1 MGPPNLFSSSL
12 VPVSPPTP
20 PPSRS
25 PLYPPLPSLTSF
37 GAAYVKLC
45 GLSPPSLDRTTVAAV
60 SSSLHRRKYKVRFDV
75 SMSIKQ
81 SIIFSDTAGA
91 FRAKVAV

>member
-20 PPSRS
+20 PPSQS

-60 SSSLHRRKYKVRFDV
+60 SSSLQHRNYKARFELNGN
-75 SMSIKQ
+75 IKPL
-81 SIIFSDTAGA
+81 IIFSDTVVA
-91 FRAKVAV
+91 FTAKVAV